1 MIKSPWLSH
10 ELFEEY
16 RPMNTNF
23 AAEGLDDAI
32 ALQRVREYCKTIMS
46 LSYSSVDC
54 IDTCMDILDIINGAN
69 K

>member
-1 MIKSPWLSH
+1 
-10 ELFEEY
+10 
-16 RPMNTNF
+16 MNTNF